1 MAKLVYVD
9 EQKTQA
15 NQVLRVAV
23 VSKQFTQ
30 DEVAMVIP
38 SATIDETID
47 IILEYNCKVLIAD
60 YKLSDHKADV
70 EFTGAD
76 LVREFQ
82 RRFARFP
89 CFVTTSFTA
98 EAINEALDA
107 NMIFPKSDFLSSGE
121 GSLDKSTQSE
131 LPFFVRVRK
140 KIAEYESY
148 VNSINKELDE
158 LRAKSETEPLS
169 AEEAQKLIELDDMVE
184 AVHGRHLAVES
195 HLKQQALKTFER
207 IIDRAE
213 TLIKKIEDE
222 LEEK

>member
-1 MAKLVYVD
+1 MAELVYVD
-9 EQKTQA
+9 EQETQA
-15 NQVLRVAV
+15 NQVLRFAV
-23 VSKQFTQ
+23 GSKQFTQ

-89 CFVTTSFTA
+89 CFVTTSFTD
-98 EAINEALDA
+98 EAINEDIDT

-121 GSLDKSTQSE
+121 ESE
-131 LPFFVRVRK
+131 LPFFLRVRK

-148 VNSINKELDE
+148 VNSINKELDK

-184 AVHGRHLAVES
+184 AVYGQHLAVES
-195 HLKQQALKTFER
+195 HLKKQALKTFEG
-207 IIDRAE
+207 IIDKAE
-213 TLIKKIEDE
+213 ALIKKIEDE

>member
-1 MAKLVYVD
+1 MAELVYVD
-9 EQKTQA
+9 EQETQA
-15 NQVLRVAV
+15 NQVLRFAV
-23 VSKQFTQ
+23 GSKQFTQ

-89 CFVTTSFTA
+89 CFVTTSFTD
-98 EAINEALDA
+98 EAINEDIDT

-121 GSLDKSTQSE
+121 ESE

-148 VNSINKELDE
+148 VNSINKELDK

-184 AVHGRHLAVES
+184 AVYGQHLAVES
-195 HLKQQALKTFER
+195 HLKKQALKTFEG
-207 IIDRAE
+207 IIDKAE
-213 TLIKKIEDE
+213 ALIKKIEDE

>member
-1 MAKLVYVD
+1 MAELVYVD
-9 EQKTQA
+9 EQRTQA
-15 NQVLRVAV
+15 NQVLRAAV
-23 VSKQFTQ
+23 VSKEFTK
-30 DEVAMVIP
+30 DEVVAVIP

-47 IILEYNCKVLIAD
+47 IILEHNCKVLIAD
-60 YKLSDHKADV
+60 YKLSEHKADV

-89 CFVTTSFTA
+89 CFVTTSFTE
-98 EAINEALDA
+98 EAINEALDT
-107 NMIFPKSDFLSSGE
+107 NMIFPKSDFLSGGE
-121 GSLDKSTQSE
+121 GGLGKSTQSE

-140 KIAEYESY
+140 KIAEHESY
-148 VNSINKELDE
+148 VNNISEELDK

-169 AEEAQKLIELDDMVE
+169 AEEAQRLIELDDMVE
-184 AVHGRHLAVES
+184 AVHGQHLAVKS
-195 HLKQQALKTFER
+195 HLKQQALKTFEK
-207 IIDRAE
+207 IIDKAE